1 MKKHNFTLEVA
12 AFTPNS
18 AIEASRAGAH
28 RIELCSGYSEGGLSP
43 SAGSIICV
51 RQSVSIPIHVMI
63 RPRTGDFI
71 YNTLEKQCI
80 INDIA
85 FCKGIGVNGVVFG
98 ALTREGK
105 VDKEFTA
112 QVVIQASPM
121 SVTFH
126 RAFDLLNN
134 SFEALNDLIECGV
147 HRVLTSGGKPNTLE
161 GIETIAAL
169 VTQANHRIIILPGG
183 GINKLN
189 VLDLIK
195 ATGVR
200 EVHFSGKQ
208 IVYSPFQ
215 ASPKV
220 NLTSQGEVSDGAWYE
235 TSELR
240 VKELLQVLNP
250 K

>member
-147 HRVLTSGGKPNTLE
+147 HRVLTSGGKPNALE
-161 GIETIAAL
+161 GIDTIAAL
-169 VTQANHRIIILPGG
+169 VKQAKGQIVVLPGG
-183 GINKLN
+183 GITADN
-189 VLDLIK
+189 VQHLIK
-195 ATGVR
+195 STGVR

-208 IVYSPFQ
+208 LVKSQIRKSTNL
-215 ASPKV
+215 S
-220 NLTSQGEVSDGAWYE
+220 LTSCGEVSDLEWYE
-235 TSELR
+235 ASG
-240 VKELLQVLNP
+240 KKIKSLLSNIG
-250 K
+250 